1 MLTINITIF
10 EATPDD
16 EPEARIV
23 VDNYMGDD
31 AHSYSLD
38 DLTSVPEEIRR
49 LLAYHMFIEGNVH

>member
-23 VDNYMGDD
+23 VDDYEGNAD
-31 AHSYSLD
+31 AYSFD

-49 LLAYHMFIEGNVH
+49 LLAYHMYIEGNVH